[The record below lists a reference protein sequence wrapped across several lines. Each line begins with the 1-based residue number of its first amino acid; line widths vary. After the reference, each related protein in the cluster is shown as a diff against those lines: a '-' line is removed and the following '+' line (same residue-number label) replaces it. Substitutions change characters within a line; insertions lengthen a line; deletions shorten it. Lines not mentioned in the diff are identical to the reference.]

1 MNHLMYLMIVEGPY
15 DKQRLSP
22 LSSLFDGN
30 KLVLVPFG
38 TDSLVEKDYH
48 IDFKNHIERILNKE
62 KTNKLS
68 DFDKIVQVCDTD
80 GCFIKEEYIEED
92 KDINHIIY
100 EEEKIIVK
108 RLSSILKIRNYK
120 KDNINEVLK
129 EDKIK
134 LYYNSTNIDH
144 VFDNIQNP
152 SDKEKKHLSIKM
164 YLKYKNDGKALIKIL
179 KNLCPTLNGYKD
191 SWNYIKKGFNSLSRC
206 SNLFYF
212 ILENKEFLKNEYK
225 LFLDEIMNK

>member
-1 MNHLMYLMIVEGPY
+1 MAIALSVIAVMNGCSQVQGTFLGYGERCGNANLSAIIPNLELKCGFELSDSISGSDINFYLNNAN
-15 DKQRLSP
+15 D
-22 LSSLFDGN
+22 
-30 KLVLVPFG
+30 
-38 TDSLVEKDYH
+38 
-48 IDFKNHIERILNKE
+48 
-62 KTNKLS
+62 KLS

-164 YLKYKNDGKALIKIL
+164 DLKYKNSLDFLNNKKIL
-179 KNLCPTLNGYKD
+179 QL
-191 SWNYIKKGFNSLSRC
+191 YI
-206 SNLFYF
+206 
-212 ILENKEFLKNEYK
+212 I
-225 LFLDEIMNK
+225 